1 MKTKLLLLSIIA
13 YIQLYAQAS
22 KNIDSTKFSEIKFE
36 EPNHNFGILKKG
48 DDCRFEFK
56 FTNTGNEPLII
67 NSALTSCGCDVAS
80 WPKEPIL
87 PGESGV
93 IKYLYD
99 SQRIGQFHKTTT
111 VSSNAKNA
119 TVILSVKGVVE
130 DLKAP
135 SEILLQIEGN

>member
-1 MKTKLLLLSIIA
+1 MKTKLLLLLIFA
-13 YIQLYAQAS
+13 TIQLYAQAL
-22 KNIDSTKFSEIKFE
+22 KNIDSTKFAKITFE
-36 EPNHNFGILKKG
+36 EPNHDFGTLKKG
-48 DDCRFEFK
+48 DDCRIEFK

-119 TVILSVKGVVE
+119 TIILSVKGVVE
-130 DLKAP
+130 NIKAP
-135 SEILLQIEGN
+135 SEIKPHIDGD